1 MENVVESQ
9 LSVKS
14 EKFIDDLRVYLF
26 SSGKNDQE
34 IKEITE
40 ELEAHLYEAEQNGKS
55 IDQIVGASPK
65 EYMMSIS
72 SEMKTDYRFWAKYI
86 PLIIIGSLSF
96 TIFGDLIQG
105 ILSYSLFKIIGTIVY
120 SILFFGGVM
129 LAYRYVARNQVS
141 RIMEFFILL
150 LPIIL
155 SMLFIGGVLIVDS
168 IYKTPIIDFGVL
180 GSVFIGLFLLCFII
194 IFSFWA
200 KTAILPVTLLA
211 IHLPTFLLSF
221 TSFNVETQLITSMF
235 ITYVLIGLYLF
246 YTVKK
251 AKGNKEVIE

>member
-1 MENVVESQ
+1 MVENQ

-14 EKFIDDLRVYLF
+14 EKFLDDLRVYLF

-55 IDQIVGASPK
+55 IDQLVGASPK
-65 EYMMSIS
+65 EYMMTIS
-72 SEMKTDYRFWAKYI
+72 SEMKTDYRSWAKYI
-86 PLIIIGSLSF
+86 PLIIIGSMSF

-105 ILSYSLFKIIGTIVY
+105 TLSYSLFKIIGTLVY

-129 LAYRYVARNQVS
+129 FAYRYVARNQVS

-155 SMLFIGGVLIVDS
+155 SMLIFVGVLFVDS
-168 IYKTPIIDFGVL
+168 IYKTPMIDFGMI
-180 GSVFIGLFLLCFII
+180 GSWVIGLFLLCFII
-194 IFSFWA
+194 LFSVWA

-211 IHLPTFLLSF
+211 LHLPTFLLSF
-221 TSFNVETQLITSMF
+221 TTFTVITQLITSMV

-251 AKGNKEVIE
+251 AKRNKEVID

>member
-1 MENVVESQ
+1 MVENQ

-14 EKFIDDLRVYLF
+14 RKFLDDLRVYLF
-26 SSGKNDQE
+26 SSGKNDEE
-34 IKEITE
+34 IKEIAE
-40 ELEAHLYEAEQNGKS
+40 ELEGHLCEAEQNGKS

-65 EYMMSIS
+65 EYMMTIS
-72 SEMKTDYRFWAKYI
+72 SEMKTDYRSWAKYI
-86 PLIIIGSLSF
+86 PLIIIGSVSF

-105 ILSYSLFKIIGTIVY
+105 TLSYSLFKIIGTLVY
-120 SILFFGGVM
+120 SVLFFGGVM

-150 LPIIL
+150 LPIFL
-155 SMLFIGGVLIVDS
+155 SMLFFGGILFVDS
-168 IYKTPIIDFGVL
+168 IYKTPMIDFGMI
-180 GSVFIGLFLLCFII
+180 GSWGIGLFLLCFII
-194 IFSFWA
+194 LFSVWA

-221 TSFNVETQLITSMF
+221 TTFTVVTQLITSMV

-246 YTVKK
+246 YVVKK
-251 AKGNKEVIE
+251 EKRNKEAID

>member
-1 MENVVESQ
+1 MVENH

-14 EKFIDDLRVYLF
+14 KKFIDDLKLYLF
-26 SSGKNDQE
+26 SSGKNEQE
-34 IKEITE
+34 TKEITE

-72 SEMKTDYRFWAKYI
+72 SEMRTDYRAWSKYI
-86 PLIIIGSLSF
+86 PLIIIGSMSF
-96 TIFGDLIQG
+96 SIFGDLLQG
-105 ILSYSLFKIIGTIVY
+105 TLSYSLLKIIGTILY
-120 SILFFGGVM
+120 SILFLGGVM
-129 LAYRYVARNQVS
+129 IAFRYVARNQVS
-141 RIMEFFILL
+141 RIMEFFIYL

-168 IYKTPIIDFGVL
+168 IYKTPFIDFGVL
-180 GSVFIGLFLLCFII
+180 GSLLIGFFLLCFII

-211 IHLPTFLLSF
+211 LHLPTFLLSF
-221 TSFNVETQLITSMF
+221 TSFNVEIQLITSMV
-235 ITYVLIGLYLF
+235 ITYVLFGLYLL
-246 YTVKK
+246 YVVKK
-251 AKGNKEVIE
+251 AKSNKEVIE

>member
-1 MENVVESQ
+1 MIEKQ
-9 LSVKS
+9 LTVKS

-26 SSGKNDQE
+26 SSGKNEQE

-40 ELEAHLYEAEQNGKS
+40 ELETHLYEAEQNGKS

-72 SEMKTDYRFWAKYI
+72 SEMKTDYRAWAKYI
-86 PLIIIGSLSF
+86 PLIIIGSMSF

-105 ILSYSLFKIIGTIVY
+105 TLSYSLFKIIGTLVY

-129 LAYRYVARNQVS
+129 FAYRYVARNQVS

-150 LPIIL
+150 LPIFL
-155 SMLFIGGVLIVDS
+155 SMLFIGGVLFVDS
-168 IYKTPIIDFGVL
+168 IYKTPMIDFGMI
-180 GSVFIGLFLLCFII
+180 GSWVIGLFLLCFII
-194 IFSFWA
+194 LFSVWA

-211 IHLPTFLLSF
+211 IHLPTYVLSF
-221 TSFNVETQLITSMF
+221 TSFNVVTQLITSTV
-235 ITYVLIGLYLF
+235 ITYVCIGLYLF
-246 YTVKK
+246 FMVKK
-251 AKGNKEVIE
+251 EKRNEEVVE